1 MGADC
6 GKPEKLCSKDKR
18 EARLLPGCCAR
29 TSLRLPL
36 AALDATCCSKRSK
49 HASGREYFH
58 QRRHA
63 AEEAERLGHRHVG
76 PEHVLFGVFRE
87 NGPEAATLTSAR
99 RAALRILGG
108 LSSAY
113 FVVSEDGSPTMS
125 ATCRA
130 ACRQSSAD
138 SAVAYDT
145 LEGR

>member
-1 MGADC
+1 MAV
-6 GKPEKLCSKDKR
+6 
-18 EARLLPGCCAR
+18 
-29 TSLRLPL
+29 
-36 AALDATCCSKRSK
+36 AALEATCCRKRSK
-49 HASGREYFH
+49 RASGREYFTSAGMP
-58 QRRHA
+58 RKKRSDWGIGTWD
-63 AEEAERLGHRHVG
+63 RSIVLLG
-76 PEHVLFGVFRE
+76 VLRE
-87 NGPEAATLTSAR
+87 NGPETATLTSAR